1 MASSW
6 CFDLTSDNSDS
17 DDSTRKIVSP
27 LGDPVEPKPQT
38 VVEATQTVSEKL
50 QDLDYSIDVLLDALN
65 EVAKIHPII
74 AGL

>member
-1 MASSW
+1 M
-6 CFDLTSDNSDS
+6 
-17 DDSTRKIVSP
+17 SP